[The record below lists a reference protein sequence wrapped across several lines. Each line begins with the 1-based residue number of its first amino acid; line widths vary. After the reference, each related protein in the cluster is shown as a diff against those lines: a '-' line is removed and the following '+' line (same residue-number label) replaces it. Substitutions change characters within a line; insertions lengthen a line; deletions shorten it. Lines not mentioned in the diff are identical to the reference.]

1 MRRNGT
7 KVDTPDAFIEDTLTN
22 GASRNRDVH
31 DLPLPGAHVHRPKAR
46 VGEEG
51 PGRARLHR
59 TDGFGAVRQ
68 HELGRPELGTKDAV
82 DRGVYQ
88 RRGTPPRP
96 HGG

>member
-1 MRRNGT
+1 MGR
-7 KVDTPDAFIEDTLTN
+7 A
-22 GASRNRDVH
+22 
-31 DLPLPGAHVHRPKAR
+31 
-46 VGEEG
+46 GEER

-88 RRGTPPRP
+88 QRSIPPRP